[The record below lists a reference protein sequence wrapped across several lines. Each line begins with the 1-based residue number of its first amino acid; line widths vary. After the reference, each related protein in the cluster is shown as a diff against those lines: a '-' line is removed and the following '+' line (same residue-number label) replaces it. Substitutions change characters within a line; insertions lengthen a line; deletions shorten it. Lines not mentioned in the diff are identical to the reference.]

1 MLYELRGREYVRQ
14 GGSRV
19 ISRVTNITLSRV
31 TKAFSAGLNLR
42 GCAVVFL
49 GISLSACSALSGHGG
64 GGPVVQASRSV
75 PFALPAAS
83 KTKPASGAN
92 AKVVYSDLSLRKAQP
107 VEAGWSAE
115 TPKEADGELGDV
127 TGSTAV
133 NDPIEPVNRL
143 VFAVNDAVD
152 VIGLKPVAT
161 TYKFWV
167 PEALRN
173 SLRNFLRNLA
183 TPVTLL
189 NDILQGNGKRAG
201 ETLARFALNTTIGF
215 GGLGDPATEMG
226 LQYHFE
232 DFGQTLAVHGVG
244 EGPYLVLPLLGP
256 STLRHT
262 VGRGVDFA
270 TDPLTYVLWKKP
282 IYYSGGR
289 KGAELLDKRTGLL
302 KTVDDLKETS
312 VDYYATI
319 RSTYR
324 QNRLSEINNG
334 EVDVE
339 DLPDISDLE

>member
-1 MLYELRGREYVRQ
+1 MPGPD
-14 GGSRV
+14 GGAPV
-19 ISRVTNITLSRV
+19 LH
-31 TKAFSAGLNLR
+31 AAHP
-42 GCAVVFL
+42 
-49 GISLSACSALSGHGG
+49 ALS
-64 GGPVVQASRSV
+64 VVRPILA
-75 PFALPAAS
+75 
-83 KTKPASGAN
+83 
-92 AKVVYSDLSLRKAQP
+92 AKVVPAAKVASSKRKVPGKNARIRFSDLNLRKAQP
-107 VEAGWSAE
+107 MDAGWSS
-115 TPKEADGELGDV
+115 TNPKDEGDAASGDLDEP
-127 TGSTAV
+127 TGSAEV

-152 VIGLKPVAT
+152 VIVLKPVAT
-161 TYKFWV
+161 TYKFWA

-173 SLRNFLRNLA
+173 AVRNFLRNLA

-189 NDILQGNGKRAG
+189 NDVLQGNGSRAG
-201 ETLARFALNTTIGF
+201 KTLARFALNTTIGF

-282 IYYSGGR
+282 IYYAGGR
-289 KGAELLDKRTGLL
+289 KGAEILDNRTELL
-302 KTVDDLKETS
+302 KTIDDLKETS

-334 EVDVE
+334 EVDIE